1 MKRGSMYDWS
11 RLNTSLRKLRKP
23 VNKVGKQSALAF
35 AALIAVALVCS
46 NATAQQ
52 RFRAAN
58 ETNTESLS
66 AIRLR
71 DKGLVVVLKSSVISA
86 EGTDNFIIDSV
97 LKADP
102 ESTGR
107 HQIVYGTLA
116 RKLNSYI
123 RKYKSLS
130 AATDLGEADFVIFF
144 SLVEYRRILNST
156 YPFGELFVIV
166 KGEPDTQRPPR
177 IIWKSRKVIWVGD
190 AIKNFLRDLKNTRGE
205 E

>member
-1 MKRGSMYDWS
+1 
-11 RLNTSLRKLRKP
+11 

-35 AALIAVALVCS
+35 AALIAAALLCS
-46 NATAQQ
+46 NALAQQ
-52 RFRAAN
+52 RFRATN
-58 ETNTESLS
+58 EPNTGSLS
-66 AIRLR
+66 AIRPR
-71 DKGLVVVLKSSVISA
+71 DRGLVVVLKSSVIPA
-86 EGTDNFIIDSV
+86 DETDNYIIESV
-97 LKADP
+97 LRADP

-116 RKLNSYI
+116 KKLNGYI

-130 AATDLGEADFVIFF
+130 AATHLGEADFVIFF

-166 KGEPDTQRPPR
+166 KGEPDIQRPPR

-190 AIKNFLRDLKNTRGE
+190 AINNFLKDLKTIRGE
-205 E
+205 D

>member
-1 MKRGSMYDWS
+1 M
-11 RLNTSLRKLRKP
+11 
-23 VNKVGKQSALAF
+23 
-35 AALIAVALVCS
+35 
-46 NATAQQ
+46 
-52 RFRAAN
+52 
-58 ETNTESLS
+58 
-66 AIRLR
+66 
-71 DKGLVVVLKSSVISA
+71 LKSSVISA
-86 EGTDNFIIDSV
+86 DETDNSIIESV

-123 RKYKSLS
+123 RKHKSLS
-130 AATDLGEADFVIFF
+130 AATDLSEADFVIFF

-156 YPFGELFVIV
+156 YPFGELFVIL
-166 KGEPDTQRPPR
+166 KGEPGMQRPPR

-190 AIKNFLRDLKNTRGE
+190 AINHFLRDLKNTRGE

>member
-1 MKRGSMYDWS
+1 
-11 RLNTSLRKLRKP
+11 
-23 VNKVGKQSALAF
+23 VNNLGKQTTLAF
-35 AALIAVALVCS
+35 ALLIVFGIADS

-58 ETNTESLS
+58 ETNAGSLS
-66 AIRLR
+66 DIRMR
-71 DKGLVVVLKSSVISA
+71 DKGLVVVLKSSVIPA
-86 EGTDNFIIDSV
+86 DETDSFIIESV
-97 LKADP
+97 LRADP
-102 ESTGR
+102 GSIGR

-144 SLVEYRRILNST
+144 SLVEYRQILNST

-166 KGEPDTQRPPR
+166 KGEPTIQRPPR

-190 AIKNFLRDLKNTRGE
+190 AIDNFLRDLKTIRGE
-205 E
+205 D